1 MLILKPSLKY
11 RFLQKFYT
19 MLYHSFAWGYDFIS
33 WIVSA
38 GRWQGWAKTIL
49 PLVEGRNFLEIGCG
63 TGNLLLELYQRG
75 DRVIGLDE
83 SGHMLRIAKNT
94 TLRKWGASVAALV
107 RARAETLPLPDTC
120 LDSVVATFP
129 GEYIFRIDT
138 LQSCRRVLVPG
149 GRLIILLGVQFGGRS
164 VIDIALRWLYA
175 VTGQS
180 TPEKPA
186 LECGLDR
193 LRECGFEGRMVKLNF
208 QQDTLTAFVAEN
220 SLL

>member
-1 MLILKPSLKY
+1 
-11 RFLQKFYT
+11 
-19 MLYHSFAWGYDFIS
+19 
-33 WIVSA
+33 
-38 GRWQGWAKTIL
+38 
-49 PLVEGRNFLEIGCG
+49 
-63 TGNLLLELYQRG
+63 
-75 DRVIGLDE
+75 
-83 SGHMLRIAKNT
+83 MLRIAKIKMV
-94 TLRKWGASVAALV
+94 RKWGTSGAALV
-107 RARAETLPLPDTC
+107 RGRAETLPLPDTC

-129 GEYIFRIDT
+129 SEYIFRIET

-149 GRLIILLGVQFGGRS
+149 GRLVILLGVQVGGRS
-164 VIDIALRWLYA
+164 IINAFLRWLYA